1 MVFRITHIHVK
12 SADPRATAEWYVEA
26 FRFRILSDTVRPR
39 FGDRFIRCET
49 EDGGAIVNFSGAQEG
64 EHLPPGTPG
73 VHLGLEH
80 FGIESNDIE
89 ADVERLIA
97 LGAELVEGPVES
109 RPGRKI
115 AFLNTPADVRV
126 ELMQDF

>member
-64 EHLPPGTPG
+64 ERLPPGRRAFISGWSISASSPT
-73 VHLGLEH
+73 
-80 FGIESNDIE
+80 I
-89 ADVERLIA
+89 
-97 LGAELVEGPVES
+97 S
-109 RPGRKI
+109 RRTSSG
-115 AFLNTPADVRV
+115 
-126 ELMQDF
+126 